1 MKRLITVCVLAAAI
15 GPQAPLQGA
24 EDVDPMLEAVAR
36 ELLRQATTNAQRA
49 SVMYE
54 AASGVGDDNK
64 ALRVYLNERALG
76 YAIQSIHVDTSRRVA
91 DYALSKLRE
100 DAPERRQHWYAM
112 RTEVYRRYYHSPI
125 AAAAKRRAGQS
136 FAAHL
141 VYYAGYRQNERRWDE
156 ATVMYKE
163 AGAVFDALGLPGKT
177 ELAIL
182 NARATRRA
190 EAYKTLTALEEQYK
204 ATPTDAALRRKLA
217 CLWIIDLDYAYRAT
231 PYTSK
236 TDGSWYTCPRLTA
249 SSLTRF
255 YEADKAKL
263 VGDWYFKEV
272 APLAGPQ
279 TRPDMLR
286 RAKTYYEHALALGT
300 KVLRK
305 TTPKADRKTK
315 SKADRTGKL
324 SRADREEIAAA
335 LEKITAEL
343 NGGKTPEWQIIF
355 RSDDATVWNTDRPT
369 GTLSFA
375 VPLSKVGGPVRYLKL
390 TRRDTSQFVIIP
402 INAMSLDRATSIGKT
417 YGWQGEKYNY
427 GGKATCV
434 GIYSRTLRK
443 SSQRV
448 CITHSYTGWGFGY
461 HRPTKAQGWV
471 WAGKTIDKTSFEI
484 AVFNGDLTPEEA
496 KVLLQ

>member
-1 MKRLITVCVLAAAI
+1 MRFVTVCLFVAAVGSWTVSAR
-15 GPQAPLQGA
+15 AA
-24 EDVDPMLEAVAR
+24 DVDPMMEAVAR
-36 ELLRQATTNAQRA
+36 ELLRQATSNAQRA
-49 SVMYE
+49 SVLYE
-54 AASGVGDDNK
+54 AASGAGDDNK
-64 ALRVYLNERALG
+64 ALRAYLNER
-76 YAIQSIHVDTSRRVA
+76 
-91 DYALSKLRE
+91 
-100 DAPERRQHWYAM
+100 
-112 RTEVYRRYYHSPI
+112 
-125 AAAAKRRAGQS
+125 
-136 FAAHL
+136 
-141 VYYAGYRQNERRWDE
+141 
-156 ATVMYKE
+156 
-163 AGAVFDALGLPGKT
+163 ALGLPGKT

-182 NARATRRA
+182 NAKATRRA
-190 EAYKTLTALEEQYK
+190 EAYKKLTALEGQYK
-204 ATPTDAALRRKLA
+204 TNPTDAALRRKLA
-217 CLWIIDLDYAYRAT
+217 CLWIIDLDYAYRASS
-231 PYTSK
+231 YTSK
-236 TDGSWYTCPRLTA
+236 TEGSWYTCPRLA
-249 SSLTRF
+249 GSSMKRF
-255 YEADKAKL
+255 YDPNKAKL

-300 KVLRK
+300 KALRK
-305 TTPKADRKTK
+305 TTPKADRKTT
-315 SKADRTGKL
+315 SKGDRTSKL
-324 SRADREEIAAA
+324 SQADREEIAAA
-335 LEKITAEL
+335 LAKITAEL
-343 NGGKTPEWQIIF
+343 NGEKKPEWQIIF

-369 GTLSFA
+369 GMLSFA

-448 CITHSYTGWGFGY
+448 CITYSYTGWGFGY